1 MVSFLL
7 LSFPAISQ
15 SVTVVNGDTLVC
27 FPETMVRQI
36 MVDLETGDFCQKEKQ
51 SYLRDIENL
60 RKLISIREKEHEN
73 TAGRLNDCQG
83 IVKEKDLQIKL
94 KEDEIK
100 ALKKEKGAKFWN
112 GVGIGAG
119 SSLAVVVILLLL

>member
-1 MVSFLL
+1 
-7 LSFPAISQ
+7 
-15 SVTVVNGDTLVC
+15 
-27 FPETMVRQI
+27 MVRQI

-73 TAGRLNDCQG
+73 TEGRLNDCQG